1 MLKVLFFARI
11 REQLDCA
18 GLELPW
24 EPGLGDLDAVER
36 HLVARGG
43 DDWAATFAEHNL
55 IRAINQTVVEPGA
68 AVTDGDEIAF
78 FPPVTGG

>member
-11 REQLDCA
+11 REQLGC
-18 GLELPW
+18 GGMELEWRP
-24 EPGLGDLDAVER
+24 ELGSLEALEA

-43 DDWAATFAEHNL
+43 PRWADTFAEQNL
-55 IRAINQTVVEPGA
+55 IRAVNQAVVEAGA
-68 AVTDGDEIAF
+68 DIADGDEIAF